1 MSEVRLEVVVT
12 PRSAT
17 DDVRVEGA
25 ALRVRVTAPP
35 ADGRANAAV
44 VRLGAR
50 ALGVASRDVRIVVG
64 TGGRRKV
71 VAIAGLD
78 APGLAAR
85 LAVLAAEPDP
95 ARRR

>member
-1 MSEVRLEVVVT
+1 MSEARLDVIVT
-12 PRSAT
+12 PRSAA
-17 DDVRVEGA
+17 DEVRVEEEG
-25 ALRVRVTAPP
+25 LRVRVTAPP

-44 VRLGAR
+44 VRLVAR
-50 ALGVASRDVRIVVG
+50 TLGVASRDVRIVIG
-64 TGGRRKV
+64 SGSRRKV

-95 ARRR
+95 THRR